1 MLLLDYWKT
10 IPGFESHQASYSGKI
25 RHRGKIVMKGRYNF
39 TWVAEGEIKETDNG
53 AGYLKAY
60 LFEHG
65 YENYEYVHILVAL
78 TFIPNPNN
86 LPEVN
91 HMNFVKSDNRACNLE
106 WCTRKQNMEH
116 ASKMGR
122 MKGRKNKNPPIQL
135 STEG

>member
-1 MLLLDYWKT
+1 MLLLEFWKT
-10 IPGFESHQASYSGKI
+10 IPGFESHQASFSGKL
-25 RHRGKIVMKGRYNF
+25 RHRGKIVVKGRYNF
-39 TWVAEGEIKETDNG
+39 IWITEGEINETDNG

-65 YENYEYVHILVAL
+65 YSSYEYTHILVAL

-91 HMNFVKSDNRACNLE
+91 HLNYIKNDNGASNLE

-116 ASKMGR
+116 ATKNGR
-122 MKGRKNKNPPIQL
+122 LKGRNKKSPVQL
-135 STEG
+135 STED